1 MTIAAHTNIIKLN
14 LKELHKYSLFRKQ
27 DELNQNIWSYV
38 EWLNDNDFPQSVV
51 DVLLNLGSRSLR
63 VLGISFPKQST
74 IAADTKYSRQTV
86 SKAIKTL
93 ESLKIIDSVDLLN
106 KWRKSGK
113 VYRIKPFSLTD
124 LQQHFTTVYGIEPN
138 STNELTLMFP
148 FEPYQTKTNSL
159 NNVTDKTVYNES
171 ADINVKDL
179 TPFQRLKRFISNF
192 THDTSLTHR
201 LYAAWKVIATDI
213 NDTDTLMRAV
223 KVVLRAAEDKVTS
236 NPIGYFKGIVRKMS
250 AKTSNTVEPATQATS
265 TSKVERE
272 PNWLED
278 HRIEQQQREE
288 ARKREHELRMKELEK
303 EGLEAAAER
312 VKRKLLGLE

>member
-14 LKELHKYSLFRKQ
+14 LKALHKYSLFKRQ
-27 DELNQNIWSYV
+27 ADLNESVWQYV
-38 EWLNDNDFPQSVV
+38 EWLKDNDFPQSVI

-124 LQQHFTTVYGIEPN
+124 LQQHFTTVYGVEPN
-138 STNELTLMFP
+138 STNELTLLST

-179 TPFQRLKRFISNF
+179 TPFQRLKSFISNF

-201 LYAAWKVIATDI
+201 LYAAWKAIATDI

-223 KVVLRAAEDKVTS
+223 KVVLRAVEDKVTS
-236 NPIGYFKGIVRKMS
+236 NPVGYFKGIVRKMW
-250 AKTSNTVEPATQATS
+250 AKASNTVEPATQATS

-272 PNWLED
+272 PNWLDDNRRQWEAKEAA
-278 HRIEQQQREE
+278 RQREQEQRQEESLEE
-288 ARKREHELRMKELEK
+288 AQARVRRK
-303 EGLEAAAER
+303 
-312 VKRKLLGLE
+312 LGLE